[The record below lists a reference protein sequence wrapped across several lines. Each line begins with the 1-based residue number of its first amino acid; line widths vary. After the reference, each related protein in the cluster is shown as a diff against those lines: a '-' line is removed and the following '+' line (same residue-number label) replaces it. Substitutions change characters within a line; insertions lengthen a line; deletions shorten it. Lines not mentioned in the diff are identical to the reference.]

1 MAEEFTSEK
10 AEASAWFRQL
20 RDEIVDAFEE
30 LEQSHDEGPL
40 SDAEPGSFDVT
51 PTKRE
56 SSDGSDA
63 GGGLMSVMRGGR
75 VFEKVGVNVSTV
87 FGTLGLGF
95 VLVVTILREDAP
107 LSDVALVAVLRFC
120 TLHAL
125 RNLLIGRR
133 RRCNKNR

>member
-1 MAEEFTSEK
+1 MTPCPHPRIEGGMAEEFTSEK

-40 SDAEPGSFDVT
+40 SDAEPGRFEVT

-63 GGGLMSVMRGGR
+63 GGAAGAA
-75 VFEKVGVNVSTV
+75 N
-87 FGTLGLGF
+87 
-95 VLVVTILREDAP
+95 
-107 LSDVALVAVLRFC
+107 
-120 TLHAL
+120 
-125 RNLLIGRR
+125 
-133 RRCNKNR
+133 